1 MKKTLFISCICAAS
15 LVSSELD
22 LGDIEIEG
30 KIDNKKVKDVRGSE
44 IKSADVAEALSKNIA
59 DLTLVRRSGIAND
72 IILRGFKKD
81 NLNITID
88 NAKIFGACPNRMD
101 PPTSHVLSST
111 IESIEITEGPFN
123 VEDFGSLGADISIK
137 TLEPKEDFGGEVLVN
152 AGSFG
157 YKKGSALVT
166 GGNDQFKFLIS
177 GSIEKG
183 EQYEDGNG
191 DDFVGQIDKAI
202 ARGDAV
208 TGNQYQPQYENMDA
222 FEKKSFMGKFLWDIN
237 ENHQIRFGYT
247 NNQSDNILYPN
258 TPMDAIYD
266 DSEIITLG
274 YKAKNLGAFS
284 KVLDLEFY
292 TSSVEH
298 PMSNVYRRSAVMMAE
313 MTHYLETKTSG
324 IKLKNSFELANH
336 MITAGIDWSN
346 RNWDG
351 GYYKDGTPLPAA
363 MFHSIYDVDTE
374 NRALFIKDD
383 IKIGEKLSLELGARY
398 DDTSIETPRATSN
411 DRDFD
416 DLSGYLY
423 ASYKVDKSMRFFG
436 GIGKSVRVPDP
447 KELYFYSKTGAS
459 VGNDTLDSVKNYE
472 ADIGLEKS
480 FGDFTIKG
488 KLFYSMLKDFIAYNA
503 SKLTNNY
510 ENVDAKIYGI
520 DISGSYIATETLM
533 FNYAFAYQKGKK
545 DSPLEG
551 QTSKNLAEIP
561 PMKAILGVTYM
572 PIESLS
578 LEADLIAAASW
589 DNVDS
594 ENGEQDIGSYGVVNL
609 KATKTF
615 ANNIEWSI
623 GVDNL
628 FDKVY
633 QTSNTYKDLT
643 LLTGADDSMLLNE
656 PGRYIYTQLKYKF

>member
-166 GGNDQFKFLIS
+166 GGNDKFKFLIS

-208 TGNQYQPQYENMDA
+208 GGNQYQPQYENMDA

-324 IKLKNSFELANH
+324 IKLKNNFELANH

-383 IKIGEKLSLELGARY
+383 IKIGEKLSFELGARY

-416 DLSGYLY
+416 DFSGYLY
-423 ASYKVDKSMRFFG
+423 ASYKMDESMRFFG

-503 SKLTNNY
+503 SKPANNY

-551 QTSKNLAEIP
+551 QLSKNLAEIP

>member
-101 PPTSHVLSST
+101 PPTSHVLSSA

-137 TLEPKEDFGGEVLVN
+137 TLEPKEDFGGEILVN

-166 GGNDQFKFLIS
+166 GGNDKFKFLIS

-208 TGNQYQPQYENMDA
+208 GGNQYQPQYENMDA
-222 FEKKSFMGKFLWDIN
+222 FEKKSFMGKVLWDIN

-324 IKLKNSFELANH
+324 IKLKNNFELANH

-383 IKIGEKLSLELGARY
+383 IKIGEKLSFELGARY

-416 DLSGYLY
+416 DFSGYLY
-423 ASYKVDKSMRFFG
+423 ASYKMDESMRFFG

-503 SKLTNNY
+503 SKPANNY

-551 QTSKNLAEIP
+551 QLSKNLAEIP

>member
-101 PPTSHVLSST
+101 PPTSHVLSSA

-137 TLEPKEDFGGEVLVN
+137 TLEPKEGFGGEVLVN

-157 YKKGSALVT
+157 YQKGSALVT
-166 GGNDQFKFLIS
+166 GGNDKFKFLIS

-183 EQYEDGNG
+183 KQYEDGNG

-208 TGNQYQPQYENMDA
+208 GGNQYQPQYENMDA

-284 KVLDLEFY
+284 KVLDIEVY

-298 PMSNVYRRSAVMMAE
+298 PMSNIYRKSAVMMSE

-324 IKLKNSFELANH
+324 VKLKNSFELANH

-351 GYYKDGTPLPAA
+351 GYYKDGTPLPEA

-374 NRALFIKDD
+374 NRALFVKDD
-383 IKIGEKLSLELGARY
+383 IKVGEKLSFELGARY
-398 DDTSIETPRATSN
+398 DDTSIETPRTASN

-416 DLSGYLY
+416 DFSGYLY

-488 KLFYSMLKDFIAYNA
+488 KFFYSMLKDFIAYNA
-503 SKLTNNY
+503 SKPTNNY
-510 ENVDAKIYGI
+510 ENVDVKIYGI
-520 DISGSYIATETLM
+520 DISGSYIATEALM

-551 QTSKNLAEIP
+551 QLSKNLPEIP

-572 PIESLS
+572 PTESLS

-643 LLTGADDSMLLNE
+643 LLTGSDDSMLLNE

>member
-101 PPTSHVLSST
+101 PPTSHVLSSA

-137 TLEPKEDFGGEVLVN
+137 TLEPKEDFGGEILVN

-166 GGNDQFKFLIS
+166 GGNDKFKFLIS

-208 TGNQYQPQYENMDA
+208 GGNQYQPQYENMDA

-324 IKLKNSFELANH
+324 IKLKNNFELANH

-383 IKIGEKLSLELGARY
+383 IKIGEKLSFELGARY

-416 DLSGYLY
+416 DFSGYLY
-423 ASYKVDKSMRFFG
+423 ASYKMDESMRFFG

-503 SKLTNNY
+503 SKPANNY

-551 QTSKNLAEIP
+551 QLSKNLAEIP

>member
-22 LGDIEIEG
+22 LGGIEIEG

-416 DLSGYLY
+416 DFSGYLY

>member
-101 PPTSHVLSST
+101 PPTSHVLSSA

-157 YKKGSALVT
+157 YQKGSALVT
-166 GGNDQFKFLIS
+166 GGNDKFKFLIS

-183 EQYEDGNG
+183 KQYEDGNG

-208 TGNQYQPQYENMDA
+208 GGNQYQPQYENMDA

-258 TPMDAIYD
+258 SPMDAIYD

-284 KVLDLEFY
+284 KVLDLEVY

-298 PMSNVYRRSAVMMAE
+298 PMSNIYRKSAVMMSE

-324 IKLKNSFELANH
+324 VKLKNSFELANH

-351 GYYKDGTPLPAA
+351 GYYKDGSPLPEA

-374 NRALFIKDD
+374 NRALFVKDD
-383 IKIGEKLSLELGARY
+383 IKVGEKLSFELGARY
-398 DDTSIETPRATSN
+398 DDTSIKTPRTASN

-416 DLSGYLY
+416 DFSGYLY
-423 ASYKVDKSMRFFG
+423 ASYKMDESMRFFG

-503 SKLTNNY
+503 SKPTNNY

-520 DISGSYIATETLM
+520 DISGSYIATEALM

-551 QTSKNLAEIP
+551 QLSKNLAEIP

-572 PIESLS
+572 PTESLS

>member
-1 MKKTLFISCICAAS
+1 MKKTLFISCICAAA
-15 LVSSELD
+15 LASSELD

-30 KIDNKKVKDVRGSE
+30 KIDNKKIKDVSGSE

-59 DLTLVRRSGIAND
+59 NISLVRRSGIAND
-72 IILRGFKKD
+72 IVLRGFKKD
-81 NLNITID
+81 NLNIVVD

-101 PPTSHVLSST
+101 PPTSHVLSGA
-111 IESIEITEGPFN
+111 IESIEVTEGPFN
-123 VEDFGSLGADISIK
+123 VEDFGALGANINIK
-137 TLEPKEDFGGEVLVN
+137 TLEPKEGFGGEVVVN

-157 YKKGSALVT
+157 YTKGSALVT

-183 EQYEDGNG
+183 KQYEDGNG

-208 TGNQYQPQYENMDA
+208 LGNQFQPQYERMDA
-222 FEKKSFMGKFLWDIN
+222 FEKKSFMGKLLWDIS

-274 YKAKNLGAFS
+274 YKAKNLGTFS
-284 KVLDLEFY
+284 KVLDLELY

-298 PMSNVYRRSAVMMAE
+298 PMSNVYRRSAMMSE
-313 MTHYLETKTSG
+313 MTHYLESKTSG

-336 MITAGIDWSN
+336 MITTGVDWSN

-351 GYYKDGTPLPAA
+351 GYYKDGSPLPEA

-374 NRALFIKDD
+374 NRALFLKDD
-383 IKIGEKLSLELGARY
+383 IKISEQLSLEVGARY
-398 DDTSIETPRATSN
+398 DDTAITTPRATSD
-411 DRDFD
+411 DRDFGD
-416 DLSGYLY
+416 FSGYLY
-423 ASYKVDKSMRFFG
+423 TSYKMDETMRFFG
-436 GIGKSVRVPDP
+436 GLGKSVRVPDP
-447 KELYFYSKTGAS
+447 KELYFYDKSGTS
-459 VGNDTLDSVKNYE
+459 IGNDTLKSVKNYE
-472 ADIGLEKS
+472 VDMGAEKH
-480 FGDFTIKG
+480 FGDFSIRG
-488 KLFYSMLKDFIAYNA
+488 KLFYSMLDDFIAYNA
-503 SKLTNNY
+503 SKSTNNY
-510 ENVDAKIYGI
+510 ENVDATVYGI
-520 DISGSYIATETLM
+520 DISGNYIATETLA
-533 FNYAFAYQKGKK
+533 FNYSLAYQKGTK
-545 DSPLEG
+545 DTPLEG

-561 PMKAILGVTYM
+561 PVKAIVGVTYM

-578 LEADLIAAASW
+578 LEADIITVASW
-589 DNVDS
+589 DDVDS
-594 ENGEQDIGSYGVVNL
+594 ENGEQDIGSYGIVNL

-615 ANNIEWSI
+615 AKKSIEWTV

-628 FDKVY
+628 FDEVY

-643 LLTGADDSMLLNE
+643 LLAGSNESMLLNE